1 MAPPTAASPESTQIR
16 MNLLSLAARLL
27 RRLNL
32 WNLSRIRVTSWR
44 PLTLLLSLALL
55 AAQPVGVQAQSV
67 DTSGSTF
74 QALQQLQQ
82 AQQLNNAAQQ
92 PLSTPRM
99 APLFPQSG
107 AGAPSPAVLQHMMGS
122 DGSGNSGNA
131 RATGNDSNNPQQD
144 ANKADSPLAG
154 PRDALPDNE
163 FQRFVFNATGNRLA
177 VFGQSYFAQAERTF
191 APSERIPVPADYV
204 LGPGDELFIRV
215 WGSVDVDL
223 RATVDRNGLINLP
236 RVGAITLAG
245 VRVSEAEQVLRT
257 QIGRVFRNFNLNV
270 TLGQLRGMQIFVVG
284 QARKPGSYSVSSL
297 STLINA
303 VFASGGPN
311 TNGSLRRI
319 QLKRNEQIV
328 GELDLYDFILNGDK
342 TQDVRLQ
349 NGDTVVFLPK
359 GPQIALLGALDNPAI
374 FELKGSTESAATVL
388 RYAGLSRISVNRPTA
403 LLERV
408 DPLNTKSPRS
418 VSTIKLDGPSA
429 EATALRDG
437 DMLTLFG
444 LAPAFGNAV
453 TLRGTVAAPLRYP
466 YTAGMRISQLIP
478 DREALITPDYYQRK
492 NRLVQFA
499 SSTAP
504 VQAGAAVDVTQGSV
518 EHDVRNIVDE
528 PNWEYAV
535 VERLN
540 REDLTMQVLPFNLGK
555 AVIKRDPEHDLL
567 LLPGDVVTIFGI
579 NDVSNP
585 VSRRTRLVR
594 VEGEVQAPGI
604 YQVRPG
610 ESLHSLLRRV
620 GGLTGEAYVFG
631 TEFNRASTKATQQA
645 ALNEAVHRLEN
656 QLASAGAD
664 QAANLVTSDAQ
675 TALQLRT
682 AHAEA
687 RKAQIS
693 RLRNIKSTGRIALEL
708 DPNATSLKDLPDI
721 PLEDGD
727 RVYIPHRPG
736 FVLAVGAVA
745 NTNGLLWRPGKRLRE
760 YLNIAGVEP
769 DAEES
774 HLFVVRAD
782 GSVAHNAHR
791 GWFSNLDNLELMPGD
806 TVVVPEKTDRE
817 TAMTTLV
824 RGLKDWSQIFYQFG
838 LTAAAIHTLRL

>member
-1 MAPPTAASPESTQIR
+1 MKLLRFAAC
-16 MNLLSLAARLL
+16 LSLAALG
-27 RRLNL
+27 
-32 WNLSRIRVTSWR
+32 
-44 PLTLLLSLALL
+44 LTL
-55 AAQPVGVQAQSV
+55 QPAGAQSV
-67 DTSGSTF
+67 DTGSSTF

-82 AQQLNNAAQQ
+82 AQQLGNNS
-92 PLSTPRM
+92 STPTLPSGSVRI
-99 APLFPQSG
+99 APLLSQG
-107 AGAPSPAVLQHMMGS
+107 GGINNVSPAAIQRMLGADPSAGQPS
-122 DGSGNSGNA
+122 
-131 RATGNDSNNPQQD
+131 RATGAEPNNPQQQD
-144 ANKADSPLAG
+144 SNKADTQQLSST
-154 PRDALPDNE
+154 RDVLPDNE
-163 FQRFVFNATGNRLA
+163 FQRFVFNATGIKLG
-177 VFGQSYFAQAERTF
+177 VFGQAYFMQAERTF
-191 APSERIPVPADYV
+191 APSERMPVPADYI
-204 LGPGDELFIRV
+204 LGPGDELFVRI
-215 WGSVDVDL
+215 WGSIDIDL

-236 RVGAITLAG
+236 RVGSFTMAG
-245 VRVSEAEQVLRT
+245 VKVSDAEQVLHT

-270 TLGQLRGMQIFVVG
+270 TLGQLRSMQVFVVG
-284 QARKPGSYSVSSL
+284 QARKPGSYTVSSL

-319 QLKRNEQIV
+319 QLKRNDQV
-328 GELDLYDFILNGDK
+328 VSELDLYDFILNGDK
-342 TQDVRLQ
+342 AQDARLQ
-349 NGDTVVFLPK
+349 NGDTVVFMPK

-388 RYAGLSRISVNRPTA
+388 HYAGLSRISVNRPTA

-408 DPLNTKSPRS
+408 DPLNVKSPRS
-418 VSTIKLDGPSA
+418 VNTLKLDDQSA
-429 EATALRDG
+429 EAALLRDG

-499 SSTAP
+499 AATP
-504 VQAGAAVDVTQGSV
+504 VPTGAAVDVTQSSV

-555 AVIKRDPEHDLL
+555 AVLKHDPEHDMVLQ
-567 LLPGDVVTIFGI
+567 PGDVVTIFGI

-585 VSRRTRLVR
+585 ISRRTRLVR

-610 ESLHSLLRRV
+610 ESLRSLITRV
-620 GGLTGEAYVFG
+620 GGMTPEAYVFG
-631 TEFNRASTKATQQA
+631 TEFNRATTKATQQA
-645 ALNEAVHRLEN
+645 ALDEAVNRLEN
-656 QLASAGAD
+656 QLTSAGAD
-664 QAANLVTSDAQ
+664 QAANLVTSDPQ
-675 TALQLRT
+675 TAIQLRT
-682 AHAEA
+682 AHIEA
-687 RKAQIS
+687 RKAQIA
-693 RLRNIKSTGRIALEL
+693 RLRSIKSNGRIALEL
-708 DPNATSLKDLPDI
+708 DPNASHLKDLPDI

-727 RVYIPHRPG
+727 RIYVPHRPG
-736 FVLAVGAVA
+736 FVLVVGAVA
-745 NTNGLLWRPGKRLRE
+745 NTNGLLWRAGKHLRD

-769 DAEES
+769 DAEEGG
-774 HLFVVRAD
+774 LFVVRAD

-791 GWFSNLDNLELMPGD
+791 GWFSNLDGLELMPGD
-806 TVVVPEKTDRE
+806 TVVVPEKVDRE
-817 TAMTTLV
+817 TVMTTLI